1 MGYQFTIHDDL
12 RLVYKKVWGEYGDA
26 ESTESHAEWDAMC
39 QASPEIGDFN
49 EFHDLTEVTGYH
61 VSLEQ
66 IRLLADRYEAEWETG
81 RHQPKRLAY
90 VVPSAVAFG
99 TGRVYGALISMTLL
113 TFRVFSSLD
122 DAADWMGL
130 DRAQRRKIWE
140 PPR

>member
-1 MGYQFTIHDDL
+1 M
-12 RLVYKKVWGEYGDA
+12 
-26 ESTESHAEWDAMC
+26 
-39 QASPEIGDFN
+39 
-49 EFHDLTEVTGYH
+49 
-61 VSLEQ
+61 
-66 IRLLADRYEAEWETG
+66 
-81 RHQPKRLAY
+81 
-90 VVPSAVAFG
+90 PSAVAFG